1 MELRQMRHFIAVAEH
16 ENFTRAAQSM
26 HIVQSALSTSI
37 KQLEE
42 ELGTPLFIR
51 STRQVRLT
59 MAGKVFLDYART
71 IGAFV
76 EKASQEVAAIV
87 ALKTGTL
94 SIGTVQSVPPFID
107 LPQLLETFIR
117 RFPDFDVKLCQGS
130 SAKLNA
136 KVHDQQ
142 IDLAIMPDSPR
153 CSRTSPWHNW
163 RSSRLS
169 ISKPA
174 RARAR

>member
-59 MAGKVFLDYART
+59 
-71 IGAFV
+71 IGR
-76 EKASQEVAAIV
+76 K
-87 ALKTGTL
+87 
-94 SIGTVQSVPPFID
+94 
-107 LPQLLETFIR
+107 
-117 RFPDFDVKLCQGS
+117 
-130 SAKLNA
+130 
-136 KVHDQQ
+136 
-142 IDLAIMPDSPR
+142 
-153 CSRTSPWHNW
+153 CS
-163 RSSRLS
+163 
-169 ISKPA
+169 
-174 RARAR
+174 